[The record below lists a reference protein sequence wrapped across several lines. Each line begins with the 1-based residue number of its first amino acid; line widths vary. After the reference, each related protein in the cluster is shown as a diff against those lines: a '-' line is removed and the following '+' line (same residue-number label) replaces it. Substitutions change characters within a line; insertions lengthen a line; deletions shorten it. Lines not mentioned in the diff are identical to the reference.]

1 MNRSEKISNW
11 IKQKVE
17 AAGAKGCILGLSGGI
32 DSAVV
37 ALLCKKVF
45 PQNTLALILPC
56 HSLAVDIDHAKEF
69 AQRIDLKIKEIDLST
84 SFDSL
89 FGVFE
94 GKPYSGQKDLSI
106 ANIKP
111 RLRMTTLYYFASQLN
126 YLVIGTGNRSELEM
140 GYFTKYGDGG
150 VDLLPLGNLLKKDVR
165 ALAQELGVTKE
176 IIDKAPSAG
185 LWAGQ
190 TDESEMGITYD
201 ELDQFLSGNDKGIAK
216 DKIELIRKRQAASEH
231 KRTLPEIFG
240 LQ

>member
-1 MNRSEKISNW
+1 MNRPEKISNW

-17 AAGAKGCILGLSGGI
+17 EAGAKGCILGLSGGI

-37 ALLCKKVF
+37 ALLCKKAF
-45 PQNTLALILPC
+45 PNDTLACILPC
-56 HSLAVDIDHAKEF
+56 HSLDVDLEHARKF
-69 AQRIDLKIKEIDLST
+69 AKKIDLKIKEIDLSIP
-84 SFDSL
+84 FENL
-89 FGVFE
+89 FSVFE
-94 GKPYSGQKDLSI
+94 GKPYNGQKDLSA

-176 IIDKAPSAG
+176 IIEKTPSAG

-190 TDESEMGITYD
+190 TDEQEMGITYD
-201 ELDQFLSGNDKGIAK
+201 ELDQILSGNKEGIAK
-216 DKIELIRKRQAASEH
+216 EKIELVKKRQLASRH
-231 KRTLPEIFG
+231 KRSLPEIYSS
-240 LQ
+240 